1 VAYTHGM
8 PAAAKTMTLDEFLE
22 LPETEP
28 ASEFV
33 CGRII
38 PRPMP
43 TWFHSRLANRIGAF
57 FEFYFM
63 KHDEGY
69 ANVELRYAAREE
81 GRSYLPDVSVTR
93 WDKAPPT
100 LAERRKGAIEV
111 LPDLAVEISSPEDR
125 PTRIAD
131 KLAFYLRAGVPLVWI
146 VDADD
151 RTVSAYTPGQPPK
164 VFSAGDVLDASPV
177 LSEFALPVSDLFS
190 ALDKHV
196 QEP

>member
-1 VAYTHGM
+1 M
-8 PAAAKTMTLDEFLE
+8 PAATKTMTLDEFLE

-69 ANVELRYAAREE
+69 ANVELRHAAREE
-81 GRSYLPDVSVTR
+81 GRSYLPDVSVTT
-93 WDKAPPT
+93 WSKSNPS
-100 LAERRKGAIEV
+100 LAERRQKAIEV
-111 LPDLAVEISSPEDR
+111 EPDIAVEIVSPDDR
-125 PTRIAD
+125 PARIAD
-131 KLAFYLRAGVPLVWI
+131 KLAFYLRTGVAIVWI
-146 VDADD
+146 VDPDD
-151 RTVSAYTPGQPPK
+151 RTVSVYRPGEPAQL
-164 VFSAGDVLDASPV
+164 FRGGDVLDGSPV
-177 LSEFALPVSDLFS
+177 LSSFELPVDDLFS
-190 ALDKHV
+190 VLESHLPSR
-196 QEP
+196 E

>member
-1 VAYTHGM
+1 M
-8 PAAAKTMTLDEFLE
+8 PAATKTMTLDEFLE

-43 TWFHSRLANRIGAF
+43 TWFHSRLASRLAAY
-57 FEFYFM
+57 FEAYFE

-69 ANVELRYAAREE
+69 SNVELRHAARDE

-93 WDKAPPT
+93 WDNAPTT
-100 LAERRKGAIEV
+100 LAERRQGAIEV
-111 LPDLAVEISSPEDR
+111 LPDLAIEISSPDDR

-146 VDADD
+146 VDPDD
-151 RTVSAYTPGQPPK
+151 RTVAAYTPGQPPQ
-164 VFSAGDVLDASPV
+164 VFSVGDVLDARPV
-177 LSEFALPVSDLFS
+177 LSEFSLPVSDLFA
-190 ALDKHV
+190 ALDKRV
-196 QEP
+196 QSP